1 MKTRYSK
8 YSKFCFSKQV
18 RKKKQKEYLQK
29 MIEKVLEIK
38 TESIILDTHDL
49 TKTPKNI
56 ARTPRPENMNF
67 HKIVK
72 SQFI

>member
-1 MKTRYSK
+1 
-8 YSKFCFSKQV
+8 
-18 RKKKQKEYLQK
+18 